1 MRSFSE
7 MRPYQKRIANLARG
21 MRAAGVFLKPGYGK
35 SVVTLKVL
43 DDLRRAG
50 LIRKV
55 LVAGPVRVAKH
66 VWPDELKEWK
76 ETADWPVSIACGSAA
91 ERLRALRRDAFIYTI
106 NKENL
111 AWLTEQDFEFD
122 VLVVDEA
129 SFLRN
134 ARRKTP
140 KGKPTQFGA
149 IVLLSKRARRLY
161 ELTGTPTP
169 QSLENIWGV
178 VYPLDGGE
186 RLGKSK
192 HAFLQRWFYQGRTVW
207 QHHLRPNAAE
217 EIAKRIADITLTVA
231 DDEVLQ
237 LPQMLTTPD
246 TDIVIRF
253 PPELMKE
260 YKRFER
266 TLFLDQHEIT
276 AVSAGVLVNKLLQFA
291 SGFVYDDR
299 GEAKF
304 IHDLKTPALLE
315 LLDEL
320 NGDPLLLAYNF
331 KEERNR
337 IAKALKLGKKIAFVG
352 DKDWLKRWND
362 GALSVLASH
371 TQSISHG
378 MNLQFGGSHV
388 CHYSTAHSAENYT
401 QINARLHRS
410 GQTAE
415 RTYVHHIFAKGTW
428 DEKVVRNKDPKAKS
442 EESLIQQIRNHAA
455 RLRRV

>member
-1 MRSFSE
+1 
-7 MRPYQKRIANLARG
+7 MRPYQKRIANFARG
-21 MRAAGVFLKPGYGK
+21 MRSAGVFLRPGYGK
-35 SVVTLKVL
+35 TCVALKVL

-50 LIRKV
+50 LIAKV
-55 LVAGPVRVAKH
+55 LVVGPLRVAKY
-66 VWPDELKEWK
+66 VWPDELKEWE
-76 ETADWPVSIACGSAA
+76 ETADWPVSVITGSPA

-111 AWLTEQDFEFD
+111 SWLTEQDFNFD

-149 IVLLSKRARRLY
+149 VVLLAKKARRIY

-178 VYPLDGGE
+178 IYPLDGGE

-207 QHHLRPNAAE
+207 QMHPKPYAAE
-217 EIAKRIADITLTVA
+217 QIAERIADITLTVQ
-231 DDEVLQ
+231 DDEVLE
-237 LPQMLTTPD
+237 LPPVLTTPD

-253 PPELMKE
+253 TPQLAKE

-266 TLFLDQHEIT
+266 TLFLAQHEIT
-276 AVSAGVLVNKLLQFA
+276 AVSSGVLVNKLLQFC
-291 SGFVYDDR
+291 SGFVYDSE
-299 GEAKF
+299 GNAKF
-304 IHDLKTPALLE
+304 IHDLKTPALIDLVE
-315 LLDEL
+315 EL
-320 NGDPLLLAYNF
+320 NGEPLLLVYNF

-337 IAKALKLGKKIAFVG
+337 IAKAFTLGKRMAFVG
-352 DKDWLKRWND
+352 DKDWLRRWND
-362 GALSVLASH
+362 GSLSILASH

-378 MNLQFGGSHV
+378 MNLQFGGSHI

-415 RTYVHHIFAKGTW
+415 RTYVHHIFVKGTW
-428 DEKVVRNKDPKAKS
+428 DEKVVRNKDPKAQS
-442 EESLIQQIRNHAA
+442 EESLIQQVRNYAA
-455 RLRRV
+455 RLRGL